1 MSEIVFENVSRT
13 PRAGVKGPGAAAW
26 LASLGVPVPDLPN
39 SWLPLPGG
47 LVARLGL
54 AEFLVEGPEAAK
66 LAAPPI
72 LHSVYP
78 VLRQDT
84 ALVLR
89 GERLNDLLLEIC
101 SVDFSALDPAA
112 RPVVLTSMT
121 GVGVTAIPCDE
132 SGVPCIRLWCD
143 GTYGEWFRET
153 LAGVA
158 GELTQSSQPHHQG
171 ATS

>member
-26 LASLGVPVPDLPN
+26 LTSLGVPVPDLPN

-54 AEFLVEGPEAAK
+54 TEFLVEGPEAAK
-66 LAAPPI
+66 LAAPPV
-72 LHSVYP
+72 HGVYP

-84 ALVLR
+84 ALVLK
-89 GERLNDLLLEIC
+89 GARLNDLLLETC
-101 SVDFSALDPAA
+101 SVDFRALDRAA
-112 RPVVLTSMT
+112 RPVVLTSMA
-121 GVGVTAIPCDE
+121 GVGVTAIPGDDA
-132 SGVPCIRLWCD
+132 GVPCIRLWCD
-143 GTYGEWFRET
+143 GTYGEWLLET

-158 GELTQSSQPHHQG
+158 ADLTQSSQSHHQG